1 MAEKKNQHFV
11 PQFYLRNFSKDE
23 NSIGISFHIDTPNP
37 SVNYKAP
44 ISRQASHDYYYTS
57 DTSIEDDFQ
66 LIETPAS
73 QIINRI
79 ISEPAI
85 VLNDDE
91 IYLLKHFIYIQHIRT
106 PMHAQ
111 MLEDT
116 VNQMYHKLAGPDYDE
131 IDVKVKDAPL
141 RTLVYLSKLAY
152 QTVEPLKLVILDN
165 RTPLPFI
172 TAPDPSIYFNLYCMR
187 RNEEYGTAMPGLMF
201 YMPIS
206 AKKAI
211 FLYDPN
217 VYKVKEKH
225 MVSCDI
231 LEVAFLN
238 FRIYNVAIKS
248 PKKQIYFDNRTEDYY
263 RDFELWVNCVEEAMK
278 KGVDLMFP
286 KERGCTIWSK
296 LISFFRKK

>member
-11 PQFYLRNFSKDE
+11 PQFYLRNFSKDKKT
-23 NSIGISFHIDTPNP
+23 IGTSVHIDTPNP
-37 SVNYKAP
+37 EVNYEAP
-44 ISRQASHDYYYTS
+44 ISRQASRDYYYTS

-66 LIETPAS
+66 LLEGPAS
-73 QIINRI
+73 QIINSI
-79 ISEPAI
+79 IANPAV

-91 IYLLKHFIYIQHIRT
+91 VYLLKHFIYIQHIRT

-111 MLEDT
+111 MLNDV
-116 VNQMYHKLAGPDYDE
+116 VNQTFHKLAGSDYDE
-131 IDVKVKDAPL
+131 VDVKVKDAPL

-152 QTVEPLKLVILDN
+152 QTVDPLKLIILDN
-165 RTPLPFI
+165 RTSLPFI
-172 TAPDPSIYFNLYCMR
+172 TAPDPSIYFNLHCMR

-206 AKKAI
+206 AKKAL

-225 MVSCDI
+225 MISCDI

-238 FRIYNVAIKS
+238 FMIYDVAIKS
-248 PKKQIYFDNRTEDYY
+248 TKKQIYFDNRTEDYY
-263 RDFELWVNCVEEAMK
+263 RDFELWVKCVEEART

-286 KERGCTIWSK
+286 KEKGCAIWSK
-296 LISFFRKK
+296 LISFFHKR

>member
-1 MAEKKNQHFV
+1 MAEKKNQHYV

-37 SVNYKAP
+37 GVNDEAP

-66 LIETPAS
+66 LIEGPAS
-73 QIINRI
+73 QIISSI

-85 VLNDDE
+85 VLNEDE

-111 MLEDT
+111 MIEDI
-116 VNQMYHKLAGPDYDE
+116 VNQMYHKLAGPDYNE
-131 IDVKVKDAPL
+131 IEVKVKDAPL
-141 RTLVYLSKLAY
+141 RSLVYLSKLAF
-152 QTVEPLKLVILDN
+152 QTMDPLKLIILDN
-165 RTPLPFI
+165 RTQLPFI
-172 TAPDPSIYFNLYCMR
+172 TAPDPSIYFNLYYMR
-187 RNEEYGTAMPGLMF
+187 RNEDYGTAMPGLMF

-206 AKKAI
+206 AKKAL
-211 FLYDPN
+211 FLYDPK
-217 VYKVKEKH
+217 VYKVKEKY

-238 FRIYNVAIKS
+238 FMIYDVAIKS
-248 PKKQIYFDNRTEDYY
+248 TKKQIFFDNRTEDYY
-263 RDFELWVNCVEEAMK
+263 RDFELWTKCLEEAAM

-286 KERGCTIWSK
+286 EEMGCASG
-296 LISFFRKK
+296 LN